1 MSCCGNN
8 KFGCAFD
15 ADQEGP
21 SEADIARFGAD
32 DIPCPDC
39 GTAVYHDAPL
49 CQNCGHAMTEDDV
62 QSQAGLSGRSV
73 LIGGIAIVTAVAFIL
88 MSI

>member
-8 KFGCAFD
+8 KFGCQFD
-15 ADQEGP
+15 ADEEGP

-32 DIPCPDC
+32 DIPCPSC

-49 CQNCGHAMTEDDV
+49 CQNCGHAITREEA
-62 QSQAGLSGRSV
+62 AGSSSGKQL
-73 LIGGIAIVTAVAFIL
+73 LIGAIGLVTVTAFVMVAVL
-88 MSI
+88 